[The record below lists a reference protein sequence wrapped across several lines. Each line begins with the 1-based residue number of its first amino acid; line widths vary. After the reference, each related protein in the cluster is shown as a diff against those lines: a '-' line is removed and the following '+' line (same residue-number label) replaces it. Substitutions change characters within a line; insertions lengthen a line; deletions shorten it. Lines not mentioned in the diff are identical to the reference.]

1 MKAPSDLS
9 LIRDHAPC
17 ERLPGIRPEILTA
30 KIRAIRDL
38 EFPALSAQVEARP
51 ELLNLLWFVQD
62 MSHQP
67 GGLEKFMREFL
78 LEFPD
83 QLCTRPMWAHGWP
96 RIEAYT
102 FDECSAIWEKL
113 PGWCRR
119 LELENETLTGDDLV
133 AIAATKPRLA
143 ERLASTLTPA
153 YLWAACAEA
162 ALDQLPALLASLC
175 NEASKGFD
183 SLDHEYPWMNYE
195 FKRLEGVW
203 FFHGLLDALFVM
215 MDRHAKR
222 ARASIAD
229 TEAVRLAFAEL
240 DYGVS
245 RRATPF
251 IASESRHGKTK
262 IATTNCRMWPGERRL
277 VTVPAS
283 PRERDFLIAHAEALH
298 YSYTER
304 TPLPKLRDNIQAIA
318 RDSGLFLLYDEAHFL
333 LPATYT
339 KNTAPRRLNWVRD
352 YVLDRGRG
360 AALFATP
367 QSYGDNFRKFAAE
380 THYRMEQWIGRI
392 EKPLILP
399 ASLTRLDV
407 LAVARLEFPSIPD
420 LFLEEIAAEALGTDC
435 PNHTLT
441 SVAKRA
447 LAFAQQDQL
456 QAPTAE
462 HVRRAIDLWQSRPS
476 LEELENPRAVEKM
489 LAGKPQP
496 KRREPDP
503 AAPKDATLH
512 AARSGSAP
520 RLPARGGSTISQ
532 PDPGDPRLARNSP
545 SAAALVPA

>member
-1 MKAPSDLS
+1 
-9 LIRDHAPC
+9 
-17 ERLPGIRPEILTA
+17 
-30 KIRAIRDL
+30 
-38 EFPALSAQVEARP
+38 
-51 ELLNLLWFVQD
+51 
-62 MSHQP
+62 
-67 GGLEKFMREFL
+67 
-78 LEFPD
+78 
-83 QLCTRPMWAHGWP
+83 
-96 RIEAYT
+96 
-102 FDECSAIWEKL
+102 
-113 PGWCRR
+113 
-119 LELENETLTGDDLV
+119 
-133 AIAATKPRLA
+133 
-143 ERLASTLTPA
+143 
-153 YLWAACAEA
+153 
-162 ALDQLPALLASLC
+162 
-175 NEASKGFD
+175 
-183 SLDHEYPWMNYE
+183 
-195 FKRLEGVW
+195 
-203 FFHGLLDALFVM
+203 
-215 MDRHAKR
+215 
-222 ARASIAD
+222 
-229 TEAVRLAFAEL
+229 
-240 DYGVS
+240 
-245 RRATPF
+245 
-251 IASESRHGKTK
+251 
-262 IATTNCRMWPGERRL
+262 L

-304 TPLPKLRDNIQAIA
+304 TPLPKLRDDVQDIV
-318 RDSGLFLLYDEAHFL
+318 RDSGLFLLYDESHFL

-339 KNTAPRRLNWVRD
+339 KNTAPHRLNWVRSH
-352 YVLDRGRG
+352 VLDRGHG
-360 AALFATP
+360 AAFFATP
-367 QSYGDNFRKFAAE
+367 QSYGDSFRKFAAE
-380 THYRMEQWIGRI
+380 TQYRMEQWIGRI

-399 ASLTRLDV
+399 PSLTLQDV
-407 LAVARLEFPSIPD
+407 LPVARHEFPSIPD